1 MKNIIFAAILASL
14 TLFSHSS
21 LANNMP
27 EISAT
32 NTQVVIQEP
41 IDVNQATMEE
51 LVLLK
56 GIGKKKAQAIIDYR
70 LENGNFISIDDLTN
84 VKGIGER
91 FIENNR
97 HLLKI

>member
-1 MKNIIFAAILASL
+1 MKNIIFATVVASL
-14 TLFSHSS
+14 SFISYSS
-21 LANNMP
+21 IANDEP
-27 EISAT
+27 EITKAI
-32 NTQVVIQEP
+32 NQVVIQQP
-41 IDVNQATMEE
+41 IDVNQASIEQ
-51 LVLLK
+51 LIRLK

-70 LENGNFISIDDLTN
+70 MENGSFISIEDLMN

>member
-1 MKNIIFAAILASL
+1 MKKYILA
-14 TLFSHSS
+14 TLVATLPFFSTPS
-21 LANNMP
+21 LANETSQP
-27 EISAT
+27 SASVSA
-32 NTQVVIQEP
+32 VVIQQP
-41 IDVNQATMEE
+41 IDVNKATIEQ

-70 LENGNFISIDDLTN
+70 SENGEFISVDDLMN